1 MTSAGESMRAI
12 VLERHGS
19 PSVLGVSEIAA
30 PAPTGDQVTVRIE
43 AIGLN
48 YAEILSRKG
57 LYGWAPRLPYILGM
71 EACGTIDAV
80 GPEADPSRVGERVL
94 VTRQTGC
101 YAERV
106 VVRGHLALPAIAGFS
121 VEENAAFPV
130 QFMTAWVA
138 FFEMARLRPT
148 DRVWITAAAGGVG
161 TAAVQIAKK
170 FGCTVVAGVG
180 SDEKL
185 DLVRRLGADVAIN
198 YRRPDFEDELRRATG
213 GKGIDVALEV
223 VGGEVFR
230 ATLRQLAP
238 FGRIVVVG
246 FAGLDLQK
254 WNPISW
260 YRTWRDMPKVRFM
273 RLLKGSHAFMATHLG
288 YLMADPQ
295 RLLDTWTALT
305 AFVRQHGIRPVVGQ
319 TFAFDEMAAAHRLIE
334 SRHSTGKVVVRI

>member
-1 MTSAGESMRAI
+1 MTAPSPSMRAI

-19 PSVLGVSEIAA
+19 PSVLRVSQVAS
-30 PAPTGDQVTVRIE
+30 PQPSGDQVAVRIE

-80 GPEADPSRVGERVL
+80 GPEADPRRIGERVL
-94 VTRQTGC
+94 VTRQHGC

-106 VVRGHLALPAIAGFS
+106 VVRGQLALPAIAGFS

-138 FFEMARLRPT
+138 FFEMARLRAS
-148 DRVWITAAAGGVG
+148 DRVWVTAAAGGVG

-170 FGCTVVAGVG
+170 FGCAVIAGVG
-180 SDEKL
+180 SDEKF
-185 DLVRRLGADVAIN
+185 DLVKGLGADVAIN
-198 YRRPDFEDELRRATG
+198 YRRPGFEDELRRATD
-213 GKGIDVALEV
+213 GKGVDVALEV

-254 WNPISW
+254 WNPLSW
-260 YRTWRDMPKVRFM
+260 YRTWRDMPRARFM
-273 RLLKGSHAFMATHLG
+273 RLLKGSNGFLATHLG

-295 RLLDTWTALT
+295 RLLETWTALT
-305 AFVRQHGIRPVVGQ
+305 AFVRAHGIRPIVGQ
-319 TFAFDEMAAAHRLIE
+319 TFAFDQMAEAHRLIE
-334 SRHSTGKVVVRI
+334 SRHSTGKVVVRV

>member
-1 MTSAGESMRAI
+1 MTTASDRMRAI
-12 VLERHGS
+12 VLHRHGG
-19 PSVLGVSEIAA
+19 PSVLRISRELSPQ
-30 PAPTGDQVTVRIE
+30 PAGDEVAVRIE

-48 YAEILSRKG
+48 YAEIMSRKG

-80 GPEADPSRVGERVL
+80 GPAADPRRIGERVL
-94 VTRQTGC
+94 VTKQHGC

-106 VVRGHLALPAIAGFS
+106 VVRAHLALPAIEGFS

-130 QFMTAWVA
+130 NFMTAWVA
-138 FFEMARLRPT
+138 LFEMARLRPA
-148 DRVWITAAAGGVG
+148 DRVWVTAAAGGVG

-170 FGCTVVAGVG
+170 FGCQVTAGVG

-185 DLVRRLGADVAIN
+185 ALVKRLGADEAIN
-198 YRRPDFEDELRRATG
+198 YRRPDFEPALRQASG
-213 GKGIDVALEV
+213 GQGVDVALEV

-260 YRTWRDMPKVRFM
+260 YRTWRDMPRAKFM
-273 RLLKGSHAFMATHLG
+273 RLLKGSNGLLATHLG
-288 YLMADPQ
+288 YLMADPK
-295 RLLDTWTALT
+295 RLLETWSALT
-305 AFVRQHGIRPVVGQ
+305 AFVHEHGIRPVVGQ
-319 TFAFDEMAAAHRLIE
+319 TFAFDQMAAAHALIE
-334 SRHSTGKVVVRI
+334 SRQSTGKVVVRV

>member
-1 MTSAGESMRAI
+1 MRAI
-12 VLERHGS
+12 VLERHGN
-19 PSVLGVSEIAA
+19 PSVLKISQVAS
-30 PAPTGDQVTVRIE
+30 PQPTGDQVAVRIE

-57 LYGWAPRLPYILGM
+57 LYGWAPRLPYVLGM

-80 GPEADPSRVGERVL
+80 GPEADPGRIGERVL

-106 VVRGHLALPAIAGFS
+106 VVRGPLALPAIAGFS
-121 VEENAAFPV
+121 LEENAAFPV

-138 FFEMARLRPT
+138 FFEMARLRPA

-170 FGCTVVAGVG
+170 FGCRVIAGVG
-180 SDEKL
+180 SDDKL
-185 DLVRRLGADVAIN
+185 ELVRRLGADVAIN
-198 YRRPDFEDELRRATG
+198 YRRAGFEDELRRATD
-213 GKGIDVALEV
+213 GKGVDVALEV

-230 ATLRQLAP
+230 ASLRQLAP

-246 FAGLDLQK
+246 FAGLDFNK

-260 YRTWRDMPKVRFM
+260 YRTWRDMPRVKFM
-273 RLLKGSHAFMATHLG
+273 RLLKGSNGFLATHLG
-288 YLMADPQ
+288 YLMADPR
-295 RLLDTWTALT
+295 RLLETWNALT
-305 AFVRQHGIRPVVGQ
+305 GFVAEHGIRPVVGQ
-319 TFAFDEMAAAHRLIE
+319 TFAFDEMAAAHALIE
-334 SRHSTGKVVVRI
+334 SRHSTGKVVVRV